1 MSKNTG
7 RPYRLIIYV
16 GKKADPSQMLYQRDF
31 EDVQQAYSWLHK
43 LLQTRQLLAPHYY
56 LEFWY
61 QKRKLIVHWVI
72 DVEIAKKKRQRKI
85 K

>member
-1 MSKNTG
+1 MSKKAG

-16 GKKADPSQMLYQRDF
+16 GKEADPSQILYQRDF
-31 EDVQQAYSWLHK
+31 EDVQQAYTWLHK
-43 LLQTRQLLAPHYY
+43 LLVTRQLLAPHYY

-61 QKRKLIVHWVI
+61 QKKKLIVHWVI